1 MKHIPFLFFFLSLF
15 GCSSSQSPE
24 PESPLSGD
32 SSVLIKASGLSESVT
47 LFESISKQTH
57 IIESDGNHE
66 ITLPENQS
74 IYSLSI
80 IDSPQQ
86 YCELSNDLDLAC
98 NIDVCDAQYLPVCAK
113 KPLAGLTCATE
124 PCQTDRYL
132 TFGNRCEAF
141 ADNAWIALDSECDG
155 LEDQV
160 AYHLKPIYITN
171 FTLIDVYADP
181 YNIIETNLQDDSLT
195 IKFEVSG
202 GCGSHRFTLYGNDI
216 FLESFP
222 VQQTN
227 AIGYDANDVCDSI
240 IQIEETF
247 DLLPI
252 KEVYRRAYP
261 EAAGQHTVILNSLAE
276 YTFTIE

>member
-1 MKHIPFLFFFLSLF
+1 MKHIPFLFFILSLL

-24 PESPLSGD
+24 PESPVPGD
-32 SSVLIKASGLSESVT
+32 NSILVKASGLSEPVT

-57 IIESDGNHE
+57 TIENDGNHE
-66 ITLPENQS
+66 ITLPGNQS
-74 IYSLSI
+74 IYNLSI

-86 YCELSNDLDLAC
+86 YCDLNYDLDLICQADAC
-98 NIDVCDAQYLPVCAK
+98 TTEYSPVCAK
-113 KPLAGLTCATE
+113 KPLAGLTCVTE
-124 PCQTDRYL
+124 PCETDRYL

-141 ADNAWIALDSECDG
+141 AANAWIALDSICEG

-160 AYHLKPIYITN
+160 AYHQKPIYVTN
-171 FTLIDVYADP
+171 FALLDIYVDP
-181 YNIIETNLQDDSLT
+181 YNIIEKNIDGDSLT

-202 GCGSHRFTLYGNDI
+202 GCGSHRFTLYANDV

-222 VQQTN
+222 VQQTSV
-227 AIGYDANDVCDSI
+227 IGYYANDECDSI

-252 KEVYRRAYP
+252 KEVYQRTYP
-261 EAAGQHTVILNSLAE
+261 SAIGEQSVILNGLGT
-276 YTFTIE
+276 YTFIIE